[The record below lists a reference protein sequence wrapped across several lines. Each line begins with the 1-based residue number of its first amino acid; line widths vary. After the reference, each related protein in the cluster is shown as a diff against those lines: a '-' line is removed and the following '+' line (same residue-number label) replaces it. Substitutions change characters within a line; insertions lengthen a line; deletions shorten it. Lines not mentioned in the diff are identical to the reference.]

1 MNKMCD
7 VYDVMRITKKKKT
20 ASYSIIKDVEQGAI
34 NQTGGRAMSKP
45 DTNQAIK
52 LMQGD
57 CLELMKGIPDG
68 SIDMVLCDPPYGM
81 AFQSGYRTIRY
92 EKIKGDQSLHWLDDF
107 VEEIFRV
114 SKDNTAHYMFCSFH
128 HIDTF
133 KQAIQKRF
141 KVKNII
147 TWVKNNTSM
156 GDLKGDFAPKT
167 EFIIFFHKG
176 RRLINGKRDS
186 NVFEY
191 SKTRNELHPTQKPVD
206 MTEYML
212 SKFSDEGDVILDPFM
227 GSGTTGVACINTN
240 RKFIGI
246 ELDKEYFNIAKK
258 RIERILK

>member
-1 MNKMCD
+1 
-7 VYDVMRITKKKKT
+7 
-20 ASYSIIKDVEQGAI
+20 
-34 NQTGGRAMSKP
+34 
-45 DTNQAIK
+45 
-52 LMQGD
+52 
-57 CLELMKGIPDG
+57 
-68 SIDMVLCDPPYGM
+68 
-81 AFQSGYRTIRY
+81 
-92 EKIKGDQSLHWLDDF
+92 
-107 VEEIFRV
+107 
-114 SKDNTAHYMFCSFH
+114 
-128 HIDTF
+128 
-133 KQAIQKRF
+133 
-141 KVKNII
+141 
-147 TWVKNNTSM
+147 M